1 MKVSRILLGVS
12 AAGLAAGAVAGWAF
26 SAPRYTGPESD
37 HFDGRRFH
45 NLLPVRHAGMREMVR
60 WMFQRDPGPWVSW
73 TDLELAVPP
82 ARVRDGELRVTW
94 VGHATVLIQ
103 AEGVNILTDPI
114 WSMRCSPVSWAGPK
128 RRHPP
133 AIRFDDL
140 PPLDAVLV
148 SHNHYDHMDQPTL
161 QRLRRERKPRML
173 VPLGNAGVV
182 RGAEELDW
190 WQSVEIAPS
199 VRIHSVP
206 AQHFSSRGIA
216 DRDATLWSGY
226 VIATPHGSIFFAGDT
241 GWGPHFAEIRERF
254 GPMRLAILPVG
265 AYRPRFIMESV
276 HISPVEAIRA
286 AEALG
291 AATSI
296 PMHYFTFHLGDDGQT
311 EPAEVLRREG
321 AEAAGFAIL
330 RPGEPWV
337 APPS

>member
-1 MKVSRILLGVS
+1 MKISRILLGVS

-26 SAPRYTGPESD
+26 SAPRYNGPESD
-37 HFDGRRFH
+37 HFDGHRFH
-45 NLLPVRHAGMREMVR
+45 NLLPVRQAGMREMVR
-60 WMFQRDPGPWVSW
+60 WMFERDRGVWASW
-73 TDLELAVPP
+73 TDLEPAVPP
-82 ARVRDGELRVTW
+82 ARVPDSELRVTW

-103 AEGVNILTDPI
+103 TEGLNILTDPI

-133 AIRFDDL
+133 AIRFEDL
-140 PPLDAVLV
+140 PPIDAVLV
-148 SHNHYDHMDQPTL
+148 SHNHYDHMDLPTL
-161 QRLRRERKPRML
+161 QRLRRERKPRVL
-173 VPLGNAGVV
+173 VPLGNAAVV

-206 AQHFSSRGIA
+206 AQHFSSRGLA
-216 DRDATLWSGY
+216 DRDANLWSGY
-226 VIATPHGSIFFAGDT
+226 VIETPHGSIFFAGDT

-276 HISPVEAIRA
+276 HISPGEAMRA

-291 AATSI
+291 AAASI
-296 PMHYFTFHLGDDGQT
+296 PMHYFTFRLGDDGQT
-311 EPAEVLRREG
+311 EPAEVLQREG
-321 AEAAGFAIL
+321 AEAAGFAIV